1 MTRRF
6 IFFAVLILTM
16 AAAGGLFAS
25 QPDAAQA
32 QTFGTAPWNSQF
44 FNSTDFTNPIPNV
57 APIYPALNINWPGV
71 PTDANGV
78 PLPGVP
84 EDNFSAV
91 FTSTQNLAAGTYT
104 FSMVADDRARLTLN
118 GTEVINITAPNPTA
132 PVQVPIV
139 WAGGLIA
146 MRVEFVEFTGP
157 AILQLQWSVAG
168 VPGDPS
174 QPIQPTPFIEPTAT
188 PLPTQTPL
196 PPIPPGALTATVIQA
211 AVLNVRDAPSL
222 GGNRIDRI
230 LRGQTYAVVGR
241 DESARWF
248 LLQLSGKQG
257 WAWGHYLFV
266 NGNEFNAPVVSG
278 NVVLGLAGFQDVG
291 VRAQATAGLRLREAP
306 NVASRQIGRIDW
318 GAFLP
323 VVGRTGDNNWFQV
336 IWKDT
341 PGWVYAPY
349 VRIIEGDLN
358 AAPVR

>member
-6 IFFAVLILTM
+6 IFFAVLILLV
-16 AAAGGLFAS
+16 AALGGLALS
-25 QPDAAQA
+25 PTDSAQA

-44 FNSTDFTNPIPNV
+44 FNSTNFTNPIPNV
-57 APIYPALNINWPGV
+57 APIYPALNFNWPGV

-78 PLPGVP
+78 PLAGVP
-84 EDNFSAV
+84 EDNFSAI
-91 FTSTQNLAAGTYT
+91 FTSTQNLAAGTYN
-104 FSMVADDRARLTLN
+104 FSMIADDRARLTLN

-132 PVQVPIV
+132 AVQVPIV
-139 WAGGLIA
+139 WAGGLMA

-157 AILQLQWSVAG
+157 AILQLQWSLAG
-168 VPGDPS
+168 APGDPGLPP
-174 QPIQPTPFIEPTAT
+174 QPPPIIEPTPT
-188 PLPTQTPL
+188 LPPTLTPL

-222 GGNRIDRI
+222 GGNRVDRI

-241 DESARWF
+241 DANARWF
-248 LLQLSGKQG
+248 LLQLSGRQG
-257 WAWGHYLFV
+257 WAWGHYLFI

-278 NVVLGLAGFQDVG
+278 NVVLGLAGFPDVG

-341 PGWVYAPY
+341 PGSVYAPY